1 MSTTLT
7 SVADMCSFHP
17 CAGGCLVVLACAQ
30 NSSSSTDQPGASAS
44 SSLTNPARAGGS
56 SRTLPA
62 YCEPTP
68 RAVVRRRRPRTEQQL
83 GAGVVERRIPRLA
96 NPLRRRQSG
105 GGSELVNRS
114 AGDVG
119 TYGGDEPSARAAA
132 PLPQRGVAEPEFSRQ
147 VRSTPSATDVRQ
159 VERDQEGLLL
169 GGDDPGA
176 HPPGDDVQQVGV
188 SGQAVNHVP
197 EILQRVRR
205 EPVRDFLGVHWDVA
219 RWLATAAREL
229 VQRVQGEVAGDRG
242 PPPLRWVGVKHL
254 PEGRDGGPRSPATS
268 P

>member
-1 MSTTLT
+1 MPRDSPLDDTGAQLLFGPWPSPTNDRPRCRLAVGR
-7 SVADMCSFHP
+7 SGPGAGLCSADCRLPGRPAAAPLPRRHHQRGRATAIRP
-17 CAGGCLVVLACAQ
+17 ARRRGGAP
-30 NSSSSTDQPGASAS
+30 DQPIE
-44 SSLTNPARAGGS
+44 T
-56 SRTLPA
+56 
-62 YCEPTP
+62 
-68 RAVVRRRRPRTEQQL
+68 QL

-96 NPLRRRQSG
+96 NPLRRWPSG

-176 HPPGDDVQQVGV
+176 HPPGC
-188 SGQAVNHVP
+188 
-197 EILQRVRR
+197 L
-205 EPVRDFLGVHWDVA
+205 LY
-219 RWLATAAREL
+219 
-229 VQRVQGEVAGDRG
+229 
-242 PPPLRWVGVKHL
+242 
-254 PEGRDGGPRSPATS
+254 TS
-268 P
+268 PEP

>member
-30 NSSSSTDQPGASAS
+30 NTASSTDQPGASAS

-56 SRTLPA
+56 SRTRPA
-62 YCEPTP
+62 DCEPTP

-96 NPLRRRQSG
+96 NPLRRRPSG

-119 TYGGDEPSARAAA
+119 TYCGDEPSARAAA
-132 PLPQRGVAEPEFSRQ
+132 PLPQRGGAEPELARQ
-147 VRSTPSATDVRQ
+147 VRSTPCATDVRE
-159 VERDQEGLLL
+159 VERDQEGLVV

-176 HPPGDDVQQVGV
+176 HPPGYDVQQVGV
-188 SGQAVNHVP
+188 SGQAVTHVP
-197 EILQRVRR
+197 EILQRGLRRPLVSWCSVSRARLPATVVRR
-205 EPVRDFLGVHWDVA
+205 RS
-219 RWLATAAREL
+219 
-229 VQRVQGEVAGDRG
+229 AG
-242 PPPLRWVGVKHL
+242 
-254 PEGRDGGPRSPATS
+254 
-268 P
+268 